1 MLTVVYGGVALR
13 TGDEVSPSLPD
24 DPTERAIASEG
35 DERGG
40 VAPERVPCIMIGHE
54 VPDRFLLW

>member
-1 MLTVVYGGVALR
+1 MLTEVYGGVALR
-13 TGDEVSPSLPD
+13 TVGGVSPSLPD

-40 VAPERVPCIMIGHE
+40 LSPERDPRTSCIIS
-54 VPDRFLLW
+54 FKI